1 MNIYVYIWLNVS
13 IKTKIFRLHKIKS
26 RVMYQKYKDIQFEL
40 VSCIFKLF
48 LNKVVK
54 KWQIISKEEGKKVV
68 HTDS

>member
-1 MNIYVYIWLNVS
+1 MYIYGLNVS

-40 VSCIFKLF
+40 VCCIFKLF

-54 KWQIISKEEGKKVV
+54 K
-68 HTDS
+68 